1 MWGQKV
7 WRILIWCCVAIVSSR
22 LDKNSSCV
30 LSAAPIPPD
39 PSLDVTVT
47 VHGQFV
53 NWETGERKEVTVEP
67 QVLWALPNEL
77 PTRTDL
83 LRRTIKDEWHGAQLF
98 QPKIWEQWQHRT
110 VQPLKAP
117 KNWFVWDVG
126 NKPLELRVSVRDNKK
141 RLTEIKLVT
150 VNEEATSK
158 ARSGAAQAVWRIK
171 PTDAA
176 VLILRDKSGVLAFLL
191 VRWTPIVYAER
202 VGIVADAGIVP
213 VKIERCEECQRG
225 EAIAR
230 QVYLELSQP
239 EKGFVRVYRRLK
251 EGDFVPNQI
260 TELPHFPLKAQAWI
274 NVREFGQGSAYVDF
288 VRSIPPLEPQ
298 EAIGI
303 LWQEVRMGTPYELPK
318 FLPGQRGRVSTAC
331 WEFYDIQRRL
341 YVAIAWEVRVRYG
354 ALPSF
359 FSSYNEAAYR
369 TRDIG
374 REIVKELPLSPPN
387 NVAAMLVEKLRS
399 RVKEWHIGLMPRAT
413 LWFEGN
419 VVKRRGEFYEP
430 PPEGTYDRGN
440 WELRQRFVQFLRKG
454 VVPVKF
460 SWTDERAGTNGSL
473 KLKWVRWLKPE
484 KRSPPQQK
492 EWHINLGQVILVPAD
507 AEYEIEPQPPEGFS
521 AISSF
526 RLTLTTTPEPLN
538 PRLLHQVP
546 LKFAAS
552 DQQVRLW
559 FTTQCISVEI
569 PLTLVYLWELRVT
582 FNRTPVKGEL
592 TIVLEGNGKRWE
604 QKALARLTG
613 AWDIPVHPRWLF
625 PDPRRP
631 GKFIASDAAVFRLI
645 PPGRYNLSVEGT
657 IGGEASVDV
666 SPFPGKPK
674 IVTMSEP
681 VRQVRWR
688 RRIEVKANSVETIVV
703 PLPR

>member
-7 WRILIWCCVAIVSSR
+7 WHILIWCCVAIVSSR
-22 LDKNSSCV
+22 LDKNSSSV

-39 PSLDVTVT
+39 SSLDVAVT

-67 QVLWALPNEL
+67 QVLWALVNEL

-83 LRRTIKDEWHGAQLF
+83 LRRTIKDEWRGARLF

-117 KNWFVWDVG
+117 KGWLVWDVG

-141 RLTEIKLVT
+141 RLTEIKLVK

-158 ARSGAAQAVWRIK
+158 AHNGAAQVVWRIK
-171 PTDAA
+171 PADAA
-176 VLILRDKSGVLAFLL
+176 ALILRNKAGVLAFLL

-213 VKIERCEECQRG
+213 VKIERCEECQQG
-225 EAIAR
+225 ENLAR

-239 EKGFVRVYRRLK
+239 EKGFVRVYRQLK

-274 NVREFGQGSAYVDF
+274 NGELGQGGAYVEF
-288 VRSIPPLEPQ
+288 VLSIPPLEPQ
-298 EAIGI
+298 EAIRI
-303 LWQEVRMGTPYELPK
+303 LCQEVRIGIPHELPK
-318 FLPGQRGRVSTAC
+318 FLPGRKVSMAR
-331 WEFYDIQRRL
+331 WEFYDIQRRR
-341 YVAIAWEVRVRYG
+341 YIAVAWEVRVRYG

-369 TRDIG
+369 TRDIA

-387 NVAAMLVEKLRS
+387 DVAAMLVEKLRS
-399 RVKEWHIGLMPRAT
+399 RVKEWRIGLMPRAT

-430 PPEGTYDRGN
+430 PPKGTYDRDI
-440 WELRQRFVQFLRKG
+440 WELRQRFMQFLRKG

-484 KRSPPQQK
+484 KHSPPQQK

-526 RLTLTTTPEPLN
+526 RLTLTTTSESLN
-538 PRLLHQVP
+538 PRLPYQVP
-546 LKFAAS
+546 LKFVAS

-688 RRIEVKANSVETIVV
+688 KRIEVKANSVETIVV